1 MFTRPLRHRTSGGAG
16 VVAVA
21 QPLAFHVGTTCNNNV
36 QHERLKLITPTRYRG
51 SVSDAANGTIT
62 NGGKVQILVSLPATV
77 FDREKKRVYPGWR
90 KAVAD
95 LAAVVK

>member
-1 MFTRPLRHRTSGGAG
+1 M
-16 VVAVA
+16 
-21 QPLAFHVGTTCNNNV
+21 
-36 QHERLKLITPTRYRG
+36 
-51 SVSDAANGTIT
+51 SDAANGTIT

-90 KAVAD
+90 KAVTD